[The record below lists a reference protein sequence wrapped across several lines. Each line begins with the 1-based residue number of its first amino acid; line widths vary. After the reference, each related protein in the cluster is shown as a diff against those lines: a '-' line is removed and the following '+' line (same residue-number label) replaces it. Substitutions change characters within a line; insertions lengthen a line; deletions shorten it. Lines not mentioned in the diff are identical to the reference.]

1 MDFGAIGDAFGLLGS
16 SPMAWAVVIPGLLIG
31 LIAGAIPGFSVS
43 LAMAIFLPMTLY
55 MDFLSAML
63 FLTSVFTGGGF
74 GTAIPSILINIPGSG
89 AAVATAFDG
98 YPMTRQG
105 RHNEALGLALMASA
119 VAMLLS
125 YLILFLLIDQ
135 ISKAVL
141 ALGPL
146 EMLIIAVWGL
156 TLIATLRGRNI
167 GRGLLAG
174 TVGVLLGT
182 IGLNAFGAVRGTMD
196 VPELIDGFPVVPA
209 LIGMFAAAEL
219 FNLGRKDFL
228 VEDESRRNVSLA
240 DIASGMGQV
249 RKYPV
254 TVVRGGLIGL
264 IIGAVPG
271 VGAAVANLVSYG
283 ETRRRS
289 RDPDSFGKGNPHG
302 VVAAESA
309 NSSSEGGSLATL
321 LALGIPGGAG
331 TAVMLGAFSMHNITG
346 GPRFLLEHKDI
357 VYAIILANFVQGIL
371 LIGIGLIFCRYAGAL
386 VKVPLRFL
394 VPAVLALT
402 VLGAYCYTT
411 NIWGPITV
419 FLFAVLGWVMKRYDY
434 PVAAT
439 VIGLLLGRLVEGEL
453 LRSYQISGGEWSFI
467 LERPIAMGFA
477 ALLIVSLSIPAIRQ
491 LRGWLAGRKAATAA
505 DSHC

>member
-1 MDFGAIGDAFGLLGS
+1 MDFGAIGDAAGLLSS
-16 SPMAWAVVIPGLLIG
+16 SPLAWAVVVPGLLIG

-63 FLTSVFTGGGF
+63 FLTAVFTGGGF

-105 RHNEALGLALMASA
+105 QHNKALGLALMASA
-119 VAMLLS
+119 TAMLVS
-125 YLILFLLIDQ
+125 YAVLFLLIDQ

-156 TLIATLRGRNI
+156 TLIATLRGRHVA
-167 GRGLLAG
+167 RGLLAG
-174 TVGVLLGT
+174 AFGVLLGT
-182 IGLNAFGAVRGTMD
+182 VGLNAYGAVRGTMGI
-196 VPELIDGFPVVPA
+196 PELIEGFPVVPA

-219 FNLGRKDFL
+219 FNLGRRDFL
-228 VEDESRRNVSLA
+228 VEDESQRKVSLA
-240 DIASGMGQV
+240 AITDGMWQT
-249 RKYPV
+249 RKYGV
-254 TVVRGGLIGL
+254 TVLRGGIIGL
-264 IIGAVPG
+264 VIGAIPG

-283 ETRRRS
+283 EARRRS
-289 RDPDSFGKGNPHG
+289 RDPHSFGQGNPHG

-309 NSSSEGGSLATL
+309 NSSSEGGSMATL

-346 GPRFLLEHKDI
+346 GPRFLLENKDI

-371 LIGIGLIFCRYAGAL
+371 LVGLGLAFCRYAAAL
-386 VKVPLRFL
+386 VKVPLRYL
-394 VPAVLALT
+394 VPAVLAMT

-439 VIGLLLGRLVEGEL
+439 VIGLLLGQLVEGEL
-453 LRSYQISGGEWSFI
+453 LRSYQISGGDWRFI
-467 LERPIAMGFA
+467 LERPIAIGFA
-477 ALLIVSLSIPAIRQ
+477 ALLLASLVIPAVRQ
-491 LRGWLAGRKAATAA
+491 VHGWLRQRDAAPAA
-505 DSHC
+505 ESNR